1 MNKQSA
7 FASDAAASLLLS
19 SLWHGQTG
27 SVQDIFGPYDFVEK

>member
-7 FASDAAASLLLS
+7 FAFIVTASLLLS
-19 SLWHGQTG
+19 GLWHGQTG